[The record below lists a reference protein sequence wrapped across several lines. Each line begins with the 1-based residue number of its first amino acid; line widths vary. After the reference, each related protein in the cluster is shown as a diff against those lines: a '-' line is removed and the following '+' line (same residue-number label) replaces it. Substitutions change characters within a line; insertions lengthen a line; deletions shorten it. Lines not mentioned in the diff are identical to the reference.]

1 MELSNLNEWLSLV
14 ANIGV
19 LLGIVF
25 LILEIQQNTKTIRHQ
40 NEQARA
46 EFLASI
52 AESLYNSD
60 HMPPIL
66 TKIGSD
72 EALNVEET
80 MRYSM
85 WMIANCKLQDF
96 NLYQVSSGITR
107 ESNTRSILYFVEH
120 IIAPFSFSKKVWEN
134 TKPNYSD
141 EYIKF
146 VDEILD
152 RPTK

>member
-1 MELSNLNEWLSLV
+1 MNWE
-14 ANIGV
+14 AIGAV
-19 LLGIVF
+19 GEIVGALAVF
-25 LILEIQQNTKTIRHQ
+25 LTLAYLAIQIRQNTKTIRHQ

-52 AESLYNSD
+52 VESSYNSD

-72 EALNVEET
+72 EALNAEEI

-96 NLYQVSSGITR
+96 NLYQVSSGVTR
-107 ESNTRSILYFVEH
+107 ESNTRSIVFFVEFM
-120 IIAPFSFSKKVWEN
+120 IAPSRFSRQIWEN

-141 EYIKF
+141 EFIKF

-152 RPTK
+152 KPTV